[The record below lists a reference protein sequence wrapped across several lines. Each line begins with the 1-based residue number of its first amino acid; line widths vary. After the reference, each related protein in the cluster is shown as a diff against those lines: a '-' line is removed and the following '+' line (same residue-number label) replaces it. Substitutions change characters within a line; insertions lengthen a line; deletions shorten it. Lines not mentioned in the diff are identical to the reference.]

1 MVQKNSI
8 AVVIVNWNSG
18 SCLRDCLGALSRQ
31 TRRPERIIVV
41 DNASADDSLNG
52 IREIYREA
60 EIVALKENRGFA
72 AANNLAIKKAD
83 NCGWIALLNPDAFP
97 RPDWLEKL
105 LGAANE
111 FPQFS
116 FFGSL
121 ALNHPDNSLLDGAGD
136 VYHVGGLAWRR
147 GHGRPVASCKIKR
160 QEIFAPCAAAAL
172 YRRDALLEA
181 EGFDESFFNYFEDVD
196 LAFRLRHLGRR
207 CLLVPESVVAH
218 IGSAS
223 LGKQSDFAVY
233 HGHRNQVWSYFKN
246 MPFPWVWIYLP
257 QRLLADFAAL
267 VWFAFRGQ
275 GIIILRAKWDAVF
288 DLPRVWRER
297 KKIQAGRKS
306 SFAGFRK
313 LMAKGWLTPYLKN
326 FRKP

>member
-1 MVQKNSI
+1 MTENNSI

-18 SCLRDCLGALSRQ
+18 FCLRDCLKALSRQ
-31 TRRPERIIVV
+31 TRLPKRVVVV
-41 DNASADDSLNG
+41 DNASSDGSLEG
-52 IREIYREA
+52 IRDEYNEV
-60 EIVALKENRGFA
+60 EIVASEENLGFA
-72 AANNLAIKKAD
+72 AANNLAIKRAD
-83 NCGWIALLNPDAFP
+83 DCRWIALLNPDAFP

-105 LGAANE
+105 LDAANK

-121 ALNHPDNSLLDGAGD
+121 LLNHPDNALLDGMGD

-147 GHGRPVASCKIKR
+147 GHGRPVSACKIKQ

-172 YRRDALLEA
+172 YSRDALLEA
-181 EGFDESFFNYFEDVD
+181 DGFDESFFNYFEDVD
-196 LAFRLRHLGRR
+196 LAFRLRFLGHR

-233 HGHRNQVWSYFKN
+233 HGHRNMVWSYFKN

-257 QRLLADFAAL
+257 QRLLADLAAL
-267 VWFAFRGQ
+267 VWFALRGQ
-275 GIIILRAKWDAVF
+275 GAIILRAKWDAVF
-288 DLPRVWRER
+288 GLPRVWRER
-297 KKIQAGRKS
+297 KKIRAGRKS